1 MRCDDDSKELCSFR
15 QGMDD
20 NFIPTLASYL
30 LTAWLSDYTQ
40 ETKTKLT
47 KIEAKT
53 KIKKEKQKLKLI
65 SNASASAAC
74 PTETGEEVMK
84 CWHEAFVLHKMQC
97 QCCLVSAVLPCV
109 SFCWNRKIHLEKIT
123 QSSVGL
129 ITLFISL
136 SRSLAHS
143 QPTTTC
149 TPNTPTILC
158 SVSRPAKHPSSQPAI
173 EPTRL
178 LVFVNKMLGYDNN
191 KQTNKQQ
198 FHATI
203 SNSGPAAFG

>member
-1 MRCDDDSKELCSFR
+1 
-15 QGMDD
+15 MDD

-30 LTAWLSDYTQ
+30 LTGWLTDYMQ

-53 KIKKEKQKLKLI
+53 KKKEKQKLKLI

-109 SFCWNRKIHLEKIT
+109 PFCWNMKIHLEKIT

-129 ITLFISL
+129 ITLLLSL
-136 SRSLAHS
+136 SLARSF
-143 QPTTTC
+143 TTC

-158 SVSRPAKHPSSQPAI
+158 SVSRPAKHPASQPAI